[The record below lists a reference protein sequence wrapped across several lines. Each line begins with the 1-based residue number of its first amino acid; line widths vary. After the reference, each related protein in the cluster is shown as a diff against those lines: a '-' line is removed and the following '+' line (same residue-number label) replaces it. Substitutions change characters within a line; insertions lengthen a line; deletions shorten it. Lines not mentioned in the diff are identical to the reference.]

1 MPGICQLYFP
11 LNTSKQ
17 ASIPA
22 NSEVEIRVLTTY
34 FGFWSSARL
43 PVTTL
48 NHETVTEVAVL
59 IRVDEARLHV
69 AHDASLGDLLRCV
82 QLAVRNEI
90 APNHSADGW

>member
-22 NSEVEIRVLTTY
+22 NSEVEIRVLITY

-43 PVTTL
+43 PVTSL
-48 NHETVTEVAVL
+48 NHETVTPGAL
-59 IRVDEARLHV
+59 AAPD
-69 AHDASLGDLLRCV
+69 DQTQCV
-82 QLAVRNEI
+82 
-90 APNHSADGW
+90 HSAP